1 VIEETVSA
9 VPRLLVSVAV
19 FVALEIPTASLPNDK
34 LLGET
39 VACKIPD
46 PVSDTV

>member
-1 VIEETVSA
+1 MVSA

-19 FVALEIPTASLPNDK
+19 FVALDVPTASLPNDK
-34 LLGET
+34 LPGET
-39 VACKIPD
+39 VACRMPD